1 MNYTLDIQLSGCEGS
16 VIRALGLIE
25 RRGYRLVK
33 CSLDEAGSNGQKM
46 QVSVASSRPGDLL
59 KRQLERLHDVLQVEL
74 KSSASTKHNKQHN
87 KPGLRPINS
96 SLPGP
101 G

>member
-25 RRGYRLVK
+25 RRGYRLLT
-33 CSLDEAGSNGQKM
+33 CSLDEADPKGQKM

-74 KSSASTKHNKQHN
+74 TANASKKRN

-96 SLPGP
+96 SLSGLT
-101 G
+101 

>member
-25 RRGYRLVK
+25 RRGYRLIN
-33 CSLDEAGSNGQKM
+33 CSLDEADSKGQKM

-74 KSSASTKHNKQHN
+74 KSSASTTRN
-87 KPGLRPINS
+87 KPGLRPING
-96 SLPGP
+96 SLSGRV
-101 G
+101 